1 MHLVLEYCRN
11 VSVFPVHPI
20 RYHMISLC
28 SVIDDVNFNHLT
40 KVVDAKFLHY
50 KVYLFFFAMN
60 KYFCGKLP

>member
-1 MHLVLEYCRN
+1 
-11 VSVFPVHPI
+11 
-20 RYHMISLC
+20 MISLC